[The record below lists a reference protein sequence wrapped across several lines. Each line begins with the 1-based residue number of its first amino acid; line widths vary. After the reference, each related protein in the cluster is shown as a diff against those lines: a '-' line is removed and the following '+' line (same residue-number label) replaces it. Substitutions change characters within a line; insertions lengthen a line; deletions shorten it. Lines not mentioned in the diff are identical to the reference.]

1 MEAEEGPIPIAGP
14 AFCPQEWG
22 NSRLSVSCEEI
33 TAFLILLE
41 DFLNDERMVTVSLD
55 LK

>member
-1 MEAEEGPIPIAGP
+1 MEAEEGLIPIAGP
-14 AFCPQEWG
+14 AFCLQEWG